1 MVWLSVGLLDYLPKK
16 TKHKS
21 RVSKPTHMDVSVVIP
36 FLDEEE
42 SLPELYQQLTDVLA
56 STKWSY
62 ELIFVDDGSQDKG
75 WKFVRSAAKNDA
87 SVRGVKFTRN
97 FGKSQALHVGFDLA
111 QGDVVF
117 TMDAD
122 LQDSPKELPA
132 LYEMLN
138 KENLDVVSG
147 WKKIRHDPLFGK
159 TIPSKF
165 FNWAARQFSGIPLHD
180 FNCGLKAYKKEVVK
194 AIQVHGEMHRYIPL
208 LAKHAGYRAIGEHV
222 VQHSARKYG
231 KTKFG
236 ADRFVKGFLD
246 LVTLLFV
253 QRFGK
258 RPMHF
263 FGLIGSLMLNTGFGF
278 ALYLG
283 IDKLYLET
291 EGRLITERPEFY
303 LALTTM
309 ILGSQFFLAG
319 FLAELFMRSR
329 NKSPNYRISETL

>member
-1 MVWLSVGLLDYLPKK
+1 
-16 TKHKS
+16 
-21 RVSKPTHMDVSVVIP
+21 MDVSVVIP
-36 FLDEEE
+36 FLDEAE

-75 WKFVRSAAKNDA
+75 WEIINSFRKTDDR
-87 SVRGVKFTRN
+87 VRGIKFTRK
-97 FGKSQALHVGFDLA
+97 FGKSQALHAGFELSK
-111 QGDVVF
+111 GEVVF

-122 LQDSPKELPA
+122 LQDNPEELEA
-132 LYEMLN
+132 LYN
-138 KENLDVVSG
+138 KLKREDLDLVSG
-147 WKKIRHDPLFGK
+147 WKKLRHDPLLTK
-159 TIPSKF
+159 TIPSRF
-165 FNWAARQFSGIPLHD
+165 YNWTARLFSGISLHD
-180 FNCGLKAYKKEVVK
+180 FNCGLKAYRKEVVK
-194 AIQVHGEMHRYIPL
+194 SIQVHGEMHRYIPL
-208 LAKHAGYRAIGEHV
+208 LAKHAGYGAIGEYI
-222 VQHSARKYG
+222 VQHSTRKYG

-263 FGLIGSLMLNTGFGF
+263 FGLIGSLMLISGFGF

-303 LALTTM
+303 LSLTTM

-319 FLAELFMRSR
+319 FIAELQIRSR
-329 NKSPNYRISETL
+329 NKTPNYSIRETL